1 MNHEQVWREL
11 CIHAFDNQTE
21 ANDFVLFVE
30 GCKTATDNGYVW
42 TTQRPDYQ
50 QLLCNIGCSN
60 DTQHSFTLS
69 SETFARLAQIKRE
82 ARTEWHRRRQEEL
95 KTHLKKTL
103 AEIHSLSDLTQTQRL
118 ALIKEFVNAHK
129 TDLGSVPF
137 ISGLRGF
144 LKYQLAHKD
153 RLAEWSLSEYVLT
166 QNNEEAT
173 EAYVRLLKGILC
185 MQLVYQDE
193 VETNESIAIDIE
205 HQETLLW
212 RMNPNLSNSAIRDIL
227 HSLPSSSVDNSSYRL
242 SDIPRQQKEQS
253 VLDWIIQWLTHCLS
267 FLPQIKT

>member
-1 MNHEQVWREL
+1 MNHEQVWQEL

-42 TTQRPDYQ
+42 TTQRPNYQ

-60 DTQHSFTLS
+60 DTQHSFTLP

-103 AEIHSLSDLTQTQRL
+103 VEIHPLSDLTQTQQL
-118 ALIKEFVNAHK
+118 TLIK
-129 TDLGSVPF
+129 D
-137 ISGLRGF
+137 GLRGF

-166 QNNEEAT
+166 QNSEEAT

-212 RMNPNLSNSAIRDIL
+212 RMNPDLSNSAIRDIL
-227 HSLPSSSVDNSSYRL
+227 HSLPSSSVDNTSYRL